1 MGRRIMSHAI
11 KLLRNPHFWIILVI
25 FLICITLHYPQQVPF
40 LKELGLSSLFGLSRH
55 SIERI
60 FFLFPIAYA
69 GLVFGIRGG
78 VVTLLAAFATMLPRA
93 IFVSA
98 YSADA
103 LFETCTIIAAGGL
116 ANWWLEARRRE
127 TGRREQALLKLEAV
141 RRELQSYIHVIK
153 ENERRL
159 SALRTISTAVN
170 RSLLLEEIADAAAN
184 EIMETMDV
192 DVMLLYLLE
201 EGAAELE
208 LKFYRGVSEEFARG
222 VDRLRL
228 GEGLNGWVA
237 QTGEPLFVEDF
248 PLDPR
253 LTREVVI
260 QEGIKSQ
267 FIAPLKSGD
276 KVVGTLCIGA
286 HVLRQLSL
294 EEKELLSL
302 IGIELGVAI
311 EKAHLYQ
318 GVQLAM
324 RRFRELFEKAH
335 DAIWVQDL
343 EGKITAAN
351 QAAAILTGYNLDELI
366 GRDVAQFLSPQGL
379 DLAREIRQK
388 LLLGETIRQPYE
400 QRIIRKDREEAII
413 MLTTSLLGER
423 GKQVAFQH
431 IARDMTQERQLQED
445 LRLYIQQVTRAH
457 EEERNRISRELHD
470 DTVQAMVAI
479 SHRLDSLASGGKAI
493 PVQVLRSVKDLRRDV
508 DGILVGIRRFT
519 QDLRPPTL
527 DYLGLLPALREL
539 VSQIGKEFGLDANLK
554 VNGIEQ
560 RFTKEEELLIYRIIQ
575 EALRN
580 VWRHSEA
587 TKVDVAIEFDD
598 EKTTVTVNDNGKGFE
613 QHDGHELVR
622 TRKLGLIG
630 MAERARLLRGA
641 LTIRS
646 ELDSG
651 TTIILDIPS
660 KNALP
665 TI

>member
-1 MGRRIMSHAI
+1 MGRRIMSPAI

-69 GLVFGIRGG
+69 GLVFGLRGG
-78 VVTLLAAFATMLPRA
+78 IVCLVAAFATMLPRA

-98 YSADA
+98 YPADA
-103 LFETCTIIAAGGL
+103 LFETGTIIAAGGL

-127 TGRREQALLKLEAV
+127 TGRREQTLLKLEAA

-400 QRIIRKDREEAII
+400 QRIIRKDGEEAII

-457 EEERNRISRELHD
+457 EEERNRIARELHD

-587 TKVDVAIEFDD
+587 TKVDVALEFDD
-598 EKTTVTVNDNGKGFE
+598 EKTTVTVSDNGKGFE

-651 TTIILDIPS
+651 TTIILDIPT

>member
-1 MGRRIMSHAI
+1 M
-11 KLLRNPHFWIILVI
+11 
-25 FLICITLHYPQQVPF
+25 
-40 LKELGLSSLFGLSRH
+40 
-55 SIERI
+55 
-60 FFLFPIAYA
+60 
-69 GLVFGIRGG
+69 
-78 VVTLLAAFATMLPRA
+78 
-93 IFVSA
+93 
-98 YSADA
+98 
-103 LFETCTIIAAGGL
+103 
-116 ANWWLEARRRE
+116 
-127 TGRREQALLKLEAV
+127 
-141 RRELQSYIHVIK
+141 
-153 ENERRL
+153 
-159 SALRTISTAVN
+159 
-170 RSLLLEEIADAAAN
+170 
-184 EIMETMDV
+184 
-192 DVMLLYLLE
+192 
-201 EGAAELE
+201 
-208 LKFYRGVSEEFARG
+208 
-222 VDRLRL
+222 
-228 GEGLNGWVA
+228 
-237 QTGEPLFVEDF
+237 
-248 PLDPR
+248 
-253 LTREVVI
+253 
-260 QEGIKSQ
+260 
-267 FIAPLKSGD
+267 
-276 KVVGTLCIGA
+276 
-286 HVLRQLSL
+286 
-294 EEKELLSL
+294 
-302 IGIELGVAI
+302 
-311 EKAHLYQ
+311 
-318 GVQLAM
+318 
-324 RRFRELFEKAH
+324 
-335 DAIWVQDL
+335 
-343 EGKITAAN
+343 
-351 QAAAILTGYNLDELI
+351 
-366 GRDVAQFLSPQGL
+366 
-379 DLAREIRQK
+379 
-388 LLLGETIRQPYE
+388 
-400 QRIIRKDREEAII
+400 
-413 MLTTSLLGER
+413 
-423 GKQVAFQH
+423 AFQH

-457 EEERNRISRELHD
+457 EEERNRIARELHD

-598 EKTTVTVNDNGKGFE
+598 EKTTVTVSDNGKGFE